1 MSSSNRDWWWK
12 LAFKGWAPQKR
23 LVRTGCWWQEFRCGR
38 VTRQSFLGFISL
50 IHGISPELLACWLN
64 TWSTRMCPPDNCV
77 LCWVVSDGRELTNH
91 YCSPRCSRIRLEG
104 SFQWADISACRV
116 KVLLLFCSPIYVQNI
131 HFASGSFLL
140 SYLPG
145 AFTLFFPGK
154 VLSFLLRSA
163 KFILQCMMTS
173 LQAWEMMVRSE
184 NAYCTVEDV

>member
-1 MSSSNRDWWWK
+1 M
-12 LAFKGWAPQKR
+12 
-23 LVRTGCWWQEFRCGR
+23 
-38 VTRQSFLGFISL
+38 
-50 IHGISPELLACWLN
+50 
-64 TWSTRMCPPDNCV
+64 
-77 LCWVVSDGRELTNH
+77 
-91 YCSPRCSRIRLEG
+91 
-104 SFQWADISACRV
+104 
-116 KVLLLFCSPIYVQNI
+116 LLLFCSPIYVQNI